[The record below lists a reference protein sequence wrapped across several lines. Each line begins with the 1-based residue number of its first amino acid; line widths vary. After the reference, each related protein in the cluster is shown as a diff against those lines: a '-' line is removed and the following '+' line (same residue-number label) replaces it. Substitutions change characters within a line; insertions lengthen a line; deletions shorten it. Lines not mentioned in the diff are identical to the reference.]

1 MTRYRYSKHQKL
13 ILSCI
18 TIVGLLTYY
27 GKDKLYFNNGSGGT
41 NWKIGNPQTNFIN
54 ANNERTLPELR
65 QQALLLVN
73 RDRQLNNLKPLI
85 EDPLIS
91 LTAQK
96 HSEDMAK
103 RDFYNHTNPEGQTP
117 TDRYHALGGKGG
129 IGENIMYQGSSPYIS
144 LNYGLLE
151 IFQKSW
157 MYSKGHR
164 DNLLTPDYTKFGFG
178 ITTTNITGKIYA
190 VQNFQ

>member
-1 MTRYRYSKHQKL
+1 LVYYS
-13 ILSCI
+13 
-18 TIVGLLTYY
+18 
-27 GKDKLYFNNGSGGT
+27 KDKLYFNNGSGGT

-103 RDFYNHTNPEGQTP
+103 RDFYNHTNPEGKTP
-117 TDRYHALGGKGG
+117 TDRYHELGGKGG
-129 IGENIMYQGSSPYIS
+129 IGENIMYQGSSPYIA

-164 DNLLTPDYTKFGFG
+164 DNLLTPDYT
-178 ITTTNITGKIYA
+178 
-190 VQNFQ
+190 